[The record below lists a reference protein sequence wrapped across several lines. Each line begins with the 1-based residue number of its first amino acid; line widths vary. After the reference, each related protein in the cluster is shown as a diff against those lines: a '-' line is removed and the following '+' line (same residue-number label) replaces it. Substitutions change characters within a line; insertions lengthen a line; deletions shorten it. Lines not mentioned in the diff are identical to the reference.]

1 MDETAID
8 ELGPIDYVVVE
19 FRESKASFAG
29 ALATELASLV
39 DAELI
44 RVLDVV
50 IIDKGTDGTYDV
62 REFDDLRDGDALG
75 DLRALDGQLAEVL
88 AVADLDQVAGVTHA
102 GTTAAIVVFENS
114 WAAPLADAAQRSG
127 GHLVADGRIPTQAV
141 VDALEG
147 AARAAEA

>member
-1 MDETAID
+1 MDECTVD

-19 FRESKASFAG
+19 FGDQKANFAG

-50 IIDKGTDGTYDV
+50 IIDTNKDGTYDV
-62 REFDDLRDGDALG
+62 REFEDLRESDALG

-88 AVADLDQVAGVTHA
+88 ASADLDQVAGVIHTGA
-102 GTTAAIVVFENS
+102 TAAIVVFENS
-114 WAAPLADAAQRSG
+114 WAGPLAAAALRSG

-141 VDALEG
+141 VDALEMESEV
-147 AARAAEA
+147 ADA